1 MFMCSRQIVTDI
13 IFMFENRYAV
23 GVHGCQ
29 QIPYH
34 LEAPFRE
41 GKPAS
46 PENMTIQSQVG
57 TLIAAVLALTQVER
71 NALARSFGM
80 EIPGLRGLGVVE
92 LIKKSAKE
100 FLDDDMTTYAAALA
114 YQVLFSIFPFIIFLV
129 SLLGFIH
136 MPQFFEWLQQ
146 QAQLVV
152 PGQAMTQVNEVI
164 QQLQQPQSGLLS
176 IGAVTALW
184 VASAAVRSLMNS
196 LNVAYGVEETRASW
210 KLYFL
215 SVLYTIGLAAMLIAS
230 AAMLLIG
237 PQAMDWLAA
246 QVGLEQVFVTVW
258 TWARWPVSFL
268 LLILV
273 MAIIYWA
280 GPNVKQ
286 RFRFITP
293 GAFITVLVWVAAS
306 VGFGFY
312 VSNFADYGAMYGSV
326 GAIIIL
332 LFYFYISAAVM
343 LFGAEINAV
352 VERHA
357 EGRETSDN
365 RNASR
370 HPAAQRTTE
379 RRVSDRRASGQPM
392 PA

>member
-1 MFMCSRQIVTDI
+1 MVT
-13 IFMFENRYAV
+13 
-23 GVHGCQ
+23 
-29 QIPYH
+29 
-34 LEAPFRE
+34 
-41 GKPAS
+41 AS
-46 PENMTIQSQVG
+46 QAG
-57 TLIAAVLALTQVER
+57 TLIAAVLAWTYVES
-71 NALARSFGM
+71 NALTRSFGM

-92 LIKKSAKE
+92 LIKKSVKE

-129 SLLGFIH
+129 SLLGFLH

-184 VASAAVRSLMNS
+184 VASAAVRSLMNA
-196 LNVAYGVEETRASW
+196 LNVAYDVEETRPSW
-210 KLYFL
+210 KLYLL
-215 SVLYTIGLAAMLIAS
+215 SVLYTVGLAAMLIAS

-258 TWARWPVSFL
+258 TWLRWPVSFL
-268 LLILV
+268 LLTLV

-286 RFRFITP
+286 SFRFITP
-293 GAFITVLVWVAAS
+293 GAFLAVLVWVVAS
-306 VGFGFY
+306 VGFGYY
-312 VSNFADYGAMYGSV
+312 VSNFADYGAMYGSI

-332 LFYFYISAAVM
+332 LFYFYISAAVL

-357 EGRETSDN
+357 EGRKTSDN

-370 HPAAQRTTE
+370 QSAGQRTTE
-379 RRVSDRRASGQPM
+379 RRVSDRRVSGQRM